1 MRATCSVCGKSLPW
15 LQHCEPSGCFI
26 FQLSLPA
33 QMPCVV
39 FLFVM
44 WLFSCQGFRA
54 HVAVTLFPSMV
65 HGATW
70 LQSDHVV
77 QMHFLPAATLSTP
90 VRSPSPTVCLSASS
104 HAHEEASCHSG
115 EASCQWDHGHCH
127 CPCPARGGP
136 GPTIAA
142 VDIMVQCQ
150 NPKKPC
156 GSWVFM
162 RKVANRATCQ
172 LCNFPWRNSLQMGG
186 TILHEDWLEL
196 QLQKARAATKS
207 KPAAKGPTTK
217 GHGKSTMAM
226 SKPKAKT
233 KK

>member
-1 MRATCSVCGKSLPW
+1 MRATCTVCGKNLPW

-39 FLFVM
+39 FLFARALWLFILKALWFVSILGEPM

-54 HVAVTLFPSMV
+54 HVAVMLFPSMV

-104 HAHEEASCHSG
+104 HAHEEASCHPG

-127 CPCPARGGP
+127 CHSCPARGGP

-142 VDIMVQCQ
+142 VGHHGPVPEPKEAMWQLGVHAQGGQQSHLPAVQF
-150 NPKKPC
+150 
-156 GSWVFM
+156 FM
-162 RKVANRATCQ
+162 EE
-172 LCNFPWRNSLQMGG
+172 FPNGWD
-186 TILHEDWLEL
+186 H
-196 QLQKARAATKS
+196 
-207 KPAAKGPTTK
+207 PP
-217 GHGKSTMAM
+217 
-226 SKPKAKT
+226 
-233 KK
+233 

>member
-39 FLFVM
+39 FLFARALWLFILKALWFVSILGEPM

-54 HVAVTLFPSMV
+54 HVAVMLFPSMV

-104 HAHEEASCHSG
+104 HAHEEASCHPG

-127 CPCPARGGP
+127 CHSCPARGGP

-142 VDIMVQCQ
+142 VARTQR
-150 NPKKPC
+150 
-156 GSWVFM
+156 S
-162 RKVANRATCQ
+162 
-172 LCNFPWRNSLQMGG
+172 RNSLQMGG
-186 TILHEDWLEL
+186 TILHKDWLEL
-196 QLQKARAATKS
+196 QLQKATAATKS
-207 KPAAKGPTTK
+207 KPAAMKGKGPTTK
-217 GHGKSTMAM
+217 GAPGKDQEVMVQSGQLL
-226 SKPKAKT
+226 SRSLPD
-233 KK
+233 